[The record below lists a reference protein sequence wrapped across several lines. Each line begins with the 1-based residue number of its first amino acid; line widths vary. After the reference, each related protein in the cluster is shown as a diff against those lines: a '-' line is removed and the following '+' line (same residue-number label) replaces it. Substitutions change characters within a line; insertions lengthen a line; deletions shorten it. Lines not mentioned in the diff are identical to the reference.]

1 MMKISWAE
9 LSWVQRELC
18 VGAER
23 NFVLATNEQSND
35 DLKSFSFSN
44 FFTHTSWKS
53 SAQPTMLSSLS
64 PVARNLRYATV
75 SQWVTAKGKARSDRE
90 RLMDFRGVSW
100 EFQEFRCWV
109 LDFFKSFWELCHRDV
124 ALRWWKITRWH
135 GSCSIPIHGIEIN
148 PSQFSVDTTTIT
160 FHR

>member
-9 LSWVQRELC
+9 LSAKRVLC
-18 VGAER
+18 GCRER

-64 PVARNLRYATV
+64 PVARNLRHGTV
-75 SQWVTAKGKARSDRE
+75 SQWVTAKGKAKSDRE
-90 RLMDFRGVSW
+90 RLMDFRGVPW
-100 EFQEFRCWV
+100 EFQEFSLLSFGLFQKLLGV
-109 LDFFKSFWELCHRDV
+109 LPSWCCSASVENHSLTWFMLNPNPWNWNKS
-124 ALRWWKITRWH
+124 I
-135 GSCSIPIHGIEIN
+135 
-148 PSQFSVDTTTIT
+148 SVDTTTLT